1 MTETDLQP
9 SAPARHIATLRKRS
23 RTVLLLGA
31 MAVCGLQSF
40 ASTAEPASDLA
51 APMVNAPLK
60 LRGFGTFGIAR
71 STSDQAEFVR
81 DLSQPRGISNQ
92 WSGRIDSALGVQAN
106 WQATPALELV
116 GQVVSRYQYDE
127 SRTPE
132 VMSAFAKWEPDPRWA
147 LRVGRLGAD
156 FLMAADSRLVGYSY
170 LPVRPSADFFGP
182 LFFSYFDGADASVTL
197 PLGGGLVRA
206 KAYAGNTAEMNSTA
220 SLVWDSSQSAL
231 SGLVLDYFN
240 GPWQLRASAA
250 RIRLSNDLPFGP
262 LPGGLRAAGLALGKP
277 SALAVADAIAVG
289 GTTSQFTSVGAVYDD
304 GPFQV
309 QGMLNAIHH
318 ETSAFQNSTAGYLL
332 AGYRL
337 GAVTPFAGISWWQSR
352 VKPLSTG
359 LPNAS
364 ADLIALNEGVDMVI
378 LNSGSKQT
386 TYTLGMRW
394 DVKPKVALKAQWDAV
409 RGTARSLFPYRGE
422 QPGWDGSTNVFSL
435 ALDFVF

>member
-1 MTETDLQP
+1 M
-9 SAPARHIATLRKRS
+9 LRKRS

-31 MAVCGLQSF
+31 MAVFSLSSF
-40 ASTAEPASDLA
+40 ASAAEPASGLA
-51 APMVNAPLK
+51 APMADAPLK
-60 LRGFGTFGIAR
+60 LRGFGTFAIAR

-81 DLSQPRGISNQ
+81 DLSQPRGISDQ

-106 WQATPALELV
+106 WQATSALELV

-182 LFFSYFDGADASVTL
+182 LFFSYFDGADANVTL

-206 KAYAGNTAEMNSTA
+206 KAYTGNTVEKNSSA
-220 SLVWDSSQSAL
+220 SQVWDSSQSAL

-250 RIRLSNDLPFGP
+250 QIRLSNDLPFGP
-262 LPGGLRAAGLALGKP
+262 LPGGLRAAGLALAIP

-289 GTTSQFTSVGAVYDD
+289 GTTSRFTSVGAIYDE
-304 GPFQV
+304 GPLQV

-318 ETSAFQNSTAGYLL
+318 ETGAFQDSTAGYLL

-352 VKPLSTG
+352 AKPLSTG
-359 LPNAS
+359 LPNTS
-364 ADLIALNEGVDMVI
+364 ADLIALNEGVDLVMR
-378 LNSGSKQT
+378 NAGSKQT

-394 DVKPKVALKAQWDAV
+394 DVKPNVALKAQWDAV
-409 RGTARSLFPYRGE
+409 RGTARSLFPYRRE
-422 QPGWDGSTNVFSL
+422 QPGWDGSMNVFSL